1 MTDTGDEPPETDAS
15 GLDAD
20 DASDLDSA
28 DAFSL
33 LGDQTRLRIVS
44 VLHDDRAD
52 APIQFSALYERVDVG
67 DSAQFNY
74 HLKQLTPHFVTKVGE
89 RGYEL
94 TAAGRRLARAVAAG
108 TYTDSPRLDP
118 FEIDGTCYACG
129 EDALRAAYEDET
141 FTIDCRACGE
151 RLLEVRVP
159 PTVVRDGDPETVV
172 DAFDRWSRT
181 QVRQATRGVC
191 PDCGGAVEPSVVDD
205 VSEPIAFEALA
216 AFECAVCGRRT
227 VTSFGGIASQ
237 TPEVEQ
243 FHRRRGASLRD
254 RPYWEIPQYVAGDHV
269 RVVSR
274 DPWSVGVSFFA
285 NGDACHVEIDGDLAV
300 DRIEIVPGETPSG
313 EE

>member
-1 MTDTGDEPPETDAS
+1 MTDTADEPHETEAS
-15 GLDAD
+15 G
-20 DASDLDSA
+20 LDSA

-44 VLHDDRAD
+44 VLHDDQAD

-74 HLKQLTPHFVTKVGE
+74 HLKRLTPHFVTKVGDG
-89 RGYEL
+89 GYEL

-108 TYTDSPRLDP
+108 TYTDSPHLDP

-129 EDALRAAYEDET
+129 ERALRAAYADET
-141 FTIDCRACGE
+141 FAIDCRACGE
-151 RLLEVRVP
+151 TLLDVQAP
-159 PTVVRDGDPETVV
+159 PTVVRDREPRAVV
-172 DAFDRWSRT
+172 DAFDRWSRA

-191 PDCGGAVEPSVVDD
+191 PDCGGAVEPSVME
-205 VSEPIAFEALA
+205 SEREAIEFEHLA
-216 AFECAVCGRRT
+216 AFDCRVCGRRA
-227 VTSFGGIASQ
+227 VTSFGGVASR

-243 FHRRRGASLRD
+243 FHRRRGASLRE

-274 DPWSVGVSFFA
+274 DPWSVRVSFFA
-285 NGDACHVEIDGDLAV
+285 DGDACHVEIDGDLAV
-300 DRIEIVPGETPSG
+300 DRIEIVPGETPDG
-313 EE
+313 EG